1 MRRGILSSQLWDS
14 QMSAYIREHQHLAL
28 APNMRELFVFLK
40 DILES
45 TQASQ
50 VNGNATFLNFPNVLM
65 IIQKLAV
72 NDANLARSFSNII

>member
-1 MRRGILSSQLWDS
+1 
-14 QMSAYIREHQHLAL
+14 
-28 APNMRELFVFLK
+28 MRELFVFLK